1 MASNEITTPESVPP
15 REGEDTN
22 TIASTTA
29 LVGVAG
35 ITDTIPNEDTS
46 KPQNAHPSPSPNPD
60 SQPPISPEDS
70 PKEKEAP
77 TPESTSTDAQ
87 APTPQLNVQVPQT
100 PQTYITFLFLSG
112 RRRLMNFEPNTTI
125 GRVKELVWAAWTA
138 APNDT
143 QQPGQEIEERPP
155 APSYLRVLH
164 LGRMLQDDETLR
176 DLKLP
181 THLPTSVSSPD
192 TPGGRRMAMHPSRQS
207 CTFPSGHSLPQEKL
221 TLGRKP
227 GVRLAGGPIGQA
239 ILVLQTQGITPT
251 QGVVGV
257 SSVSDLDA
265 LPKAME
271 YPYVSSEA

>member
-35 ITDTIPNEDTS
+35 VTDTTPNEDTS
-46 KPQNAHPSPSPNPD
+46 KPQNVHPSPSPNPD

-70 PKEKEAP
+70 PNEKEVP

-192 TPGGRRMAMHPSRQS
+192 TPGGTPHGHAPISTIMHLSIRP
-207 CTFPSGHSLPQEKL
+207 FPPPGEADTGKKAGRAFGRGSDRTSNSGAPD
-221 TLGRKP
+221 P
-227 GVRLAGGPIGQA
+227 GDNANTGCCGCI
-239 ILVLQTQGITPT
+239 IC
-251 QGVVGV
+251 
-257 SSVSDLDA
+257 
-265 LPKAME
+265 
-271 YPYVSSEA
+271 